1 MRATQSV
8 EDGIPT
14 RERGNDVVRLWVI
27 HRGRPWG
34 CRVPRGAWLPIA
46 IGRGSVQD
54 GIPTRERGNEV
65 LRLLYTAVPVG
76 VPGCTRRVV
85 GQGDRTR
92 ERYAFPTMAGMG
104 LSLLVPTLRRG
115 NAVFDAPRRHLE

>member
-14 RERGNDVVRLWVI
+14 RERGNEVARLWVI
-27 HRGRPWG
+27 RSGRPWAY
-34 CRVPRGAWLPIA
+34 RVPRGAWLPIA
-46 IGRGSVQD
+46 LGRRSVED

-65 LRLLYTAVPVG
+65 PRLLYTSVPVG
-76 VPGCTRRVV
+76 VPGRTRRVV

-92 ERYAFPTMAGMG
+92 ERYTFSTMAGMR

-115 NAVFDAPRRHLE
+115 NAVFDAPRRHIE